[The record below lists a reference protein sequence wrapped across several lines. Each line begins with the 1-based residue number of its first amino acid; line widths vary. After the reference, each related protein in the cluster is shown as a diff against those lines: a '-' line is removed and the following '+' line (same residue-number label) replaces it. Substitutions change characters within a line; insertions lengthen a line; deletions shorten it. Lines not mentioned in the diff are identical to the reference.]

1 MEVFMKS
8 LKNHLSLIVALFSIL
23 FTLQIFFI
31 VDRAIISY
39 EEGLKNDY
47 SIIVIAKTS
56 IATEKFLTMSK
67 IIEDAEEI
75 SPEKVI
81 ERLKD
86 DIKTKNLSLL
96 RLALPKF
103 YRLHLEHFP
112 KPYEIEKLTKVLLKK
127 PNITR
132 VESFTKN
139 HDTIYKLLL
148 LFKGVIQVFS
158 LAVFV
163 VTSLL
168 IFKEMRIWQF
178 QHSERMSIM
187 ALFGAP
193 VWLRSAVLFRLAI
206 VDALVASVILMITF
220 VILNTN
226 TFIKFELGNIG
237 IDIVLFDIVNDG
249 LLLTGVA
256 LLLSLILATLLVIG
270 HKEEA

>member
-1 MEVFMKS
+1 MKS

-31 VDRAIISY
+31 VDRAINSY
-39 EEGLKNDY
+39 EESLKNDY
-47 SIIVIAKTS
+47 SIIVISKQKVELS
-56 IATEKFLTMSK
+56 KFLTVAK
-67 IIEDAEEI
+67 IIENAEEI
-75 SPEKVI
+75 SPDKVI
-81 ERLKD
+81 ERLKGE
-86 DIKTKNLSLL
+86 IHTKNLSLL

-112 KPYEIEKLTKVLLKK
+112 KPYEIEKLTKTLLKQ
-127 PNITR
+127 PGITR
-132 VESFTKN
+132 VESFAKN

-148 LFKGVIQVFS
+148 LFKGVIQVFALS
-158 LAVFV
+158 VFV
-163 VTSLL
+163 VTILL

-206 VDALVASVILMITF
+206 VDALIASLLLTVSF
-220 VILNTN
+220 VLLNSN
-226 TFIKFELGNIG
+226 TYIKSELNNIG
-237 IDIVLFDIVNDG
+237 IDIVLFEIITDG
-249 LLLTGVA
+249 LLLTAVA
-256 LLLSLILATLLVIG
+256 LTLSLILATLLVLG

>member
-31 VDRAIISY
+31 VERAIVSY

-47 SIIVIAKTS
+47 SVIVIAKQKIPDTQ
-56 IATEKFLTMSK
+56 FLTLSK
-67 IIEDAEEI
+67 IISDAEEI
-75 SPEKVI
+75 SPDKVI

-86 DIKTKNLSLL
+86 DITAKNLSLL

-103 YRLHLEHFP
+103 YRIHLEHFP
-112 KPYEIEKLTKVLLKK
+112 KPSEIKKLTKKLQKMPHV
-127 PNITR
+127 TR
-132 VESFTKN
+132 VETFAKN

-148 LFKGVIQVFS
+148 LFKDVIQVFA
-158 LAVFV
+158 LAVFI
-163 VTSLL
+163 VTILL

-178 QHSERMSIM
+178 QHTERMSIM

-193 VWLRSAVLFRLAI
+193 VWLRSAVLFRLAL
-206 VDALVASVILMITF
+206 VDALVASVLLLISF
-220 VILNTN
+220 VILNN
-226 TFIKFELGNIG
+226 NGYIRDALSNIG
-237 IDIVLFDIVNDG
+237 INIVLFEPFSDG
-249 LLLTGVA
+249 LLLTGIA
-256 LLLSLILATLLVIG
+256 LLLSLVLATLLVIG